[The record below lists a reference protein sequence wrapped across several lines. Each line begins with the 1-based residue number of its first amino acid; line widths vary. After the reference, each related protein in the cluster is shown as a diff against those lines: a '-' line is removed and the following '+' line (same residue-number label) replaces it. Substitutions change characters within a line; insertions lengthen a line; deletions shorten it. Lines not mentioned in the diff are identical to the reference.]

1 MDKLK
6 LTLTVLLAVLFATAF
21 LNVAQAQNT
30 NLDVHIVPEEAEID
44 LGESIKLD
52 AFAFSLNS
60 ADNAPAKIDT
70 ITWDV
75 EPDSMGTITDDGFFI
90 AGRRVGIVKIKVTIY
105 IGNEQIVKV
114 VCIRIGKLPK
124 PFFDVKIVP
133 NVAVVPPGTEQ
144 QFEVV
149 VTSLDGR
156 QIFPKNVQW
165 EVKPEDLG
173 KISEDGLFAA
183 GDLDGRG
190 KVVAVA
196 ELDGLRIPARADVIV
211 HDPPTG
217 AISGNISND
226 ADGLPIGGAVVKAV
240 RLGKVRWI
248 QRTESDDAGNYL
260 IDNLIPGHYILYANA
275 RGFIGE
281 FYDNTRDYLQAFVL
295 TVAENGTLTNK
306 DFGLSEGAKIA
317 GTVVTDS
324 NTPEPLANAHVVAF
338 LKLNPRVAKH
348 ATTNDQGA
356 YEIGELETGAYLVA
370 ANAPGYGGEFFDDAK
385 ELADAE
391 ILNVQEPKKLEG
403 IDFALAMASAISGVV
418 RNAVD
423 QGPIAGAHVRVFS
436 YSTNAISPDHLVF
449 RETRTNENGEYLVQV
464 RPGSYFVSAS
474 AEGFNTQF
482 YDHAANRE
490 DAALVEVVPDAHSTD
505 INFDLTKRGS
515 IAGMVTDQTTNAPI
529 AGAVVQAFK
538 EPSNLDHALSIA
550 GFRAKT
556 GDDGTYLIENV
567 PSGKYIVLAAAEEYL
582 PEFWQEVP
590 TKDLATFVVVSEDK
604 SEEAIDFTLETGGCI
619 SGTVAS
625 AVDNLPVAKA
635 LVQVWAADSKHGRRT
650 FTDENGEY
658 KVGGLATGNHV
669 VQVIADGFYAQFY
682 ENARTRDQADL
693 VEVTSPSE
701 TPAIDLF
708 LQPKE
713 DRRGTITGRVF
724 SDADDTPIFGGVVIA
739 VSPRH
744 RIPHIA
750 FSGPH
755 GHYKLTDLPSG
766 RYYVFAWARG
776 FVGEFFKDARRFKNA
791 DPVGVEN
798 GQVAEGID
806 FGLRPRHRNGTYTVR
821 GRIRDAINDTPL
833 LGILVR
839 AISVDGDVEVSAVT
853 DANGDYSLIELP
865 AGDYKVDV
873 SGVGYEDGY
882 FGGTNEQN
890 ASSITVGNGQD
901 FEGAN
906 MNLGEDNITG
916 VADEDATVPEAF
928 ELFQNYPNPFNP
940 ETQIKYQLS
949 ERSQVTLKIF
959 NLLGQ
964 QVVTLVNEEQPIGA
978 YTIQWNGKDSFGRP
992 AATGV
997 YIFQMKAGDE
1007 FIMSKRML
1015 LLK

>member
-6 LTLTVLLAVLFATAF
+6 LSLTILLAVLFTTAF
-21 LNVAQAQNT
+21 LSVTYAQNT

-52 AFAFSLNS
+52 AFAFSLSS
-60 ADNAPAKIDT
+60 AANAPVKIAA

-90 AGRRVGIVKIKVTIY
+90 AGRRVGIVKINVTID
-105 IGNEQIVKV
+105 IGNQRIVRV
-114 VCIRIGKLPK
+114 VCIRIGRLPK

-133 NVAVVPPGTEQ
+133 NGAVVAPGTEQ

-149 VTSLDGR
+149 VTSLNGQVR
-156 QIFPKNVQW
+156 PQNVQW
-165 EVKPEDLG
+165 EIKPEDLG
-173 KISEDGLFAA
+173 KISEEGLFAA
-183 GDLDGRG
+183 GDRDGRG
-190 KVVAVA
+190 KVVAVVQ
-196 ELDGLRIPARADVIV
+196 LDGLRIPTSADVIV

-226 ADGLPIGGAVVKAV
+226 ADSSPIGSAVVKAV
-240 RLGKVRWI
+240 RLGRIRWI
-248 QRTESDDAGNYL
+248 QRTESDDAGNYVL
-260 IDNLIPGHYILYANA
+260 DNLIPGRYILYANA

-281 FYDNTRDYLQAFVL
+281 FYANTRDYLQAFVL
-295 TVAENGTLTNK
+295 TVAEDDTVTDK

-324 NTPEPLANAHVVAF
+324 DTPQPLANAHVVAF

-348 ATTNDQGA
+348 ATTNDDGA

-370 ANAPGYGGEFFDDAK
+370 ANAPGYGAEFFDHAK
-385 ELADAE
+385 DLADAR
-391 ILNVQEPKKLEG
+391 ILNVQEPKKVED
-403 IDFALAMASAISGVV
+403 IDFALGMASAIRGVV
-418 RNAVD
+418 RNAAD
-423 QGPIAGAHVRVFS
+423 QEPIAGAHVRVFS
-436 YSTNAISPDHLVF
+436 HSPNAVRPDNRVF

-464 RPGSYFVSAS
+464 RPGSYLVSAS

-482 YDHAANRE
+482 HDHAADRE
-490 DAALVEVVPDAHSTD
+490 DATLVKVESDSHTAD

-515 IAGMVTDQTTNAPI
+515 IAGKVTNQAGDPL
-529 AGAVVQAFK
+529 AGAIVQAFK
-538 EPSNLDHALSIA
+538 ESSNSDRALSIA

-556 GDDGTYLIENV
+556 DDEGNYLIGNV

-582 PEFWQEVP
+582 PEFWEEVP
-590 TKDLATFVVVSEDK
+590 TKDLAKFVDVTDGESK
-604 SEEAIDFTLETGGCI
+604 EAINFTLDPGGCI
-619 SGTVAS
+619 SGTVVS
-625 AVDNLPVAKA
+625 TIDNLPVVKA

-658 KVGGLATGNHV
+658 KVGGLATGSHL
-669 VQVIADGFYAQFY
+669 VQVIADGFHAQFY
-682 ENARTRDQADL
+682 ETSRTRDQADL
-693 VEVTSPSE
+693 VEVTAPNE
-701 TPAIDLF
+701 TSGIDLF
-708 LQPKE
+708 LHPKE

-724 SDADDTPIFGGVVIA
+724 SDADDTPLFGGVVIA
-739 VSPRH
+739 VSPRD

-750 FSGPH
+750 FSGPR
-755 GHYKLTDLPSG
+755 GHYKLTDLPPG
-766 RYYVFAWARG
+766 RYYMFAWARG
-776 FVGEFFKDARRFKNA
+776 FVGEFFKDTRRFRDA
-791 DPVGVEN
+791 DPVSVEN
-798 GQVAEGID
+798 EQVAEGID
-806 FGLRPRHRNGTYTVR
+806 FGLRPRHRNGTYTVH
-821 GRIRDAINDTPL
+821 GRIRGAANNMPL
-833 LGILVR
+833 QGILVR
-839 AISVDGDVEVSAVT
+839 AISGDGDVEVNAVT

-865 AGDYKVDV
+865 AGDYRIDA
-873 SGVGYEDGY
+873 SGVGFEDGY

-906 MNLGEDNITG
+906 MNLGEDNITSVSDG
-916 VADEDATVPEAF
+916 DATVPEAF
-928 ELFQNYPNPFNP
+928 DLSQNYPNPFNP

-949 ERSQVTLKIF
+949 ENSQVTLKIF

-964 QVVTLVNEEQPIGA
+964 EVITLVNQEQPIGV
-978 YTIQWNGKDSFGRP
+978 YTVQWNGKDSFGRQ

-997 YIFQMKAGDE
+997 YIYQMKAGDK
-1007 FIMSKRML
+1007 FVMSKPML

>member
-6 LTLTVLLAVLFATAF
+6 LSLTILFAVLFTTAF
-21 LNVAQAQNT
+21 LSVTYAQNT

-44 LGESIKLD
+44 IGESIKLD

-60 ADNAPAKIDT
+60 AANAPAKIDA

-90 AGRRVGIVKIKVTIY
+90 AGRRVGIVKIKVTIH

-124 PFFDVKIVP
+124 PFFNVKIVP
-133 NVAVVPPGTEQ
+133 NLAVVPPGTEQ

-149 VTSLDGR
+149 VTSLNGQQVR
-156 QIFPKNVQW
+156 PKNVQW

-183 GDLDGRG
+183 GDQDGRG
-190 KVVAVA
+190 KVAAVVQ
-196 ELDGLRIPARADVIV
+196 LDGLRIPAIADVIV

-226 ADGLPIGGAVVKAV
+226 ADSSPIGGAVVKAV
-240 RLGKVRWI
+240 RLGRIRWI

-260 IDNLIPGHYILYANA
+260 LDNLIPGRYILYANA

-295 TVAENGTLTNK
+295 TVAEDDTLTDK

-317 GTVVTDS
+317 GTVVTD
-324 NTPEPLANAHVVAF
+324 NDTLEPLANAHVVAF

-348 ATTNDQGA
+348 ATTNDEGA

-370 ANAPGYGGEFFDDAK
+370 ADAPGYGAEFFDDAK
-385 ELADAE
+385 DLANAE
-391 ILNVQEPKKLEG
+391 ILNVQEPEKLED
-403 IDFALAMASAISGVV
+403 IDFALGMASAISGVV
-418 RNAVD
+418 RNAAD
-423 QGPIAGAHVRVFS
+423 QEPIAGAHVQVFS
-436 YSTNAISPDHLVF
+436 HSPTAVRPDHRVF

-464 RPGSYFVSAS
+464 RPGLYLVSAS

-482 YDHAANRE
+482 HDHAADRE
-490 DAALVEVVPDAHSTD
+490 DAALVEVESDSHTTD

-515 IAGMVTDQTTNAPI
+515 IAGKVTDQTTGDPL
-529 AGAVVQAFK
+529 AGAIVQAFK
-538 EPSNLDHALSIA
+538 ESSNSDHALSIA

-556 GDDGTYLIENV
+556 DDDGNYLIEDV
-567 PSGKYIVLAAAEEYL
+567 PSGTYIVLAAAEEYL
-582 PEFWQEVP
+582 PEFWEEVP
-590 TKDLATFVVVSEDK
+590 TKDLATFVDVSEGESK
-604 SEEAIDFTLETGGCI
+604 EAVNFTLETGGCI

-625 AVDNLPVAKA
+625 AVDSLPVAKA
-635 LVQVWAADSKHGRRT
+635 LVQVWAADSKQGRRT

-682 ENARTRDQADL
+682 ETARTRDQADL
-693 VEVTSPSE
+693 VEVISPNETSG
-701 TPAIDLF
+701 IDLF
-708 LQPKE
+708 LHAKE
-713 DRRGTITGRVF
+713 DRQGTITGRVF
-724 SDADDTPIFGGVVIA
+724 SDEDDTPLFGGVVIA

-750 FSGPH
+750 FSGPR
-755 GHYKLTDLPSG
+755 GDYKLTDLPPGS
-766 RYYVFAWARG
+766 YYVFAWARG
-776 FVGEFFKDARRFKNA
+776 FVGEFFNDTRRFRDA
-791 DPVGVEN
+791 DPVPVEN

-806 FGLRPRHRNGTYTVR
+806 FGLRPRHRTGTYTVH
-821 GRIRDAINDTPL
+821 GRIRGAANNTPL
-833 LGILVR
+833 QGILIR
-839 AISVDGDVEVSAVT
+839 AISGDGDVEVGAVT
-853 DANGDYSLIELP
+853 DVNGDYSLIDLP
-865 AGDYKVDV
+865 AGDYKIDA
-873 SGVGYEDGY
+873 SGVGFEDGY

-906 MNLGEDNITG
+906 MNLGEDNITS
-916 VADEDATVPEAF
+916 VSEDATVPEVF
-928 ELFQNYPNPFNP
+928 DLSQNYPNPFNP

-949 ERSQVTLKIF
+949 ESSQVTLKIF

-964 QVVTLVNEEQPIGA
+964 EVITLVNKEQPIGA
-978 YTIQWNGKDSFGRP
+978 YTVQWDGKDSFGRQ

-997 YIFQMKAGDE
+997 YIFQMKAGDK
-1007 FIMSKRML
+1007 FVMSKRML

>member
-6 LTLTVLLAVLFATAF
+6 LSLTVLLAVLFTTAF
-21 LNVAQAQNT
+21 LNVTHAQNT

-60 ADNAPAKIDT
+60 AANAPAKIDA

-90 AGRRVGIVKIKVTIY
+90 AGRRVGIVKIKVTIH

-114 VCIRIGKLPK
+114 VCIRIGRLPK

-133 NVAVVPPGTEQ
+133 NGAVVAPGTEQ

-149 VTSLDGR
+149 VTSLNGQVR
-156 QIFPKNVQW
+156 PQNVQW
-165 EVKPEDLG
+165 EIKPEDLG
-173 KISEDGLFAA
+173 KISEEGLFAA
-183 GDLDGRG
+183 GDRDGRG
-190 KVVAVA
+190 KVVAVVQ
-196 ELDGLRIPARADVIV
+196 LDGLRIPASADVIV

-226 ADGLPIGGAVVKAV
+226 ADSSPIGSAVVKAV
-240 RLGKVRWI
+240 RLGRIRWI
-248 QRTESDDAGNYL
+248 QRTESDDAGNYVL
-260 IDNLIPGHYILYANA
+260 DNLIPGRYILYANA

-295 TVAENGTLTNK
+295 TVAEDDTVTDKN
-306 DFGLSEGAKIA
+306 FGLSEGAKIA

-324 NTPEPLANAHVVAF
+324 DTPQPLANAHVVAF

-348 ATTNDQGA
+348 ATTNDEGA

-370 ANAPGYGGEFFDDAK
+370 ANAPGYGAEFFDDAK
-385 ELADAE
+385 DLADAK
-391 ILNVQEPKKLEG
+391 ILNVQEPEKVED
-403 IDFALAMASAISGVV
+403 IDFALGMASAISGVV

-423 QGPIAGAHVRVFS
+423 QEPIAGAHVRVFS
-436 YSTNAISPDHLVF
+436 HSPDAVRPDNRVF

-464 RPGSYFVSAS
+464 RPGSYLVSAS

-482 YDHAANRE
+482 HDHAADRE
-490 DAALVEVVPDAHSTD
+490 DATLVKVESDSHTAD

-515 IAGMVTDQTTNAPI
+515 IAGKVTNQASGDPL
-529 AGAVVQAFK
+529 AGAIVQAFK
-538 EPSNLDHALSIA
+538 ESSNSDHALSIA

-556 GDDGTYLIENV
+556 DDEGNYLIGNV

-582 PEFWQEVP
+582 PEFWEEVP
-590 TKDLATFVVVSEDK
+590 TKDLATFVDVTVGESK
-604 SEEAIDFTLETGGCI
+604 EAINFTLDPGGSI

-625 AVDNLPVAKA
+625 AIDSLPVVKA

-658 KVGGLATGNHV
+658 KMGGLATGSHL
-669 VQVIADGFYAQFY
+669 VQVIADGFHAQFY
-682 ENARTRDQADL
+682 ETSRTRDQADL
-693 VEVTSPSE
+693 VEVTAPNE
-701 TPAIDLF
+701 TSGIDLF
-708 LQPKE
+708 LHPKE

-724 SDADDTPIFGGVVIA
+724 SDADDTPLFGGVVIA
-739 VSPRH
+739 VSPRD

-750 FSGPH
+750 FSGPR
-755 GHYKLTDLPSG
+755 GHYKLTDLPPG
-766 RYYVFAWARG
+766 RYYMFAWARG
-776 FVGEFFKDARRFKNA
+776 FVGEFFKDTRRFRDA
-791 DPVGVEN
+791 DPVSVEN
-798 GQVAEGID
+798 EQVAEGID
-806 FGLRPRHRNGTYTVR
+806 FGLRPRQRNGTYTVH
-821 GRIRDAINDTPL
+821 GRIRGAANNTPL
-833 LGILVR
+833 QGILVR
-839 AISVDGDVEVSAVT
+839 AISGDGDVEVNAVT
-853 DANGDYSLIELP
+853 DANGNYSLIDLP
-865 AGDYKVDV
+865 AGDYRIDA
-873 SGVGYEDGY
+873 SGVGFEDGY

-906 MNLGEDNITG
+906 MNLGEDNITSVSDG
-916 VADEDATVPEAF
+916 DAAVPEAF
-928 ELFQNYPNPFNP
+928 DLSQNYPNPFNP

-949 ERSQVTLKIF
+949 ENSQVTLKIF

-964 QVVTLVNEEQPIGA
+964 EVITLVNQEQPIGV
-978 YTIQWNGKDSFGRP
+978 YTVQWNGKDSFGRQ

-997 YIFQMKAGDE
+997 YIYQMKAGDK
-1007 FIMSKRML
+1007 FVMSKPML